1 MGCWGGCGGRRR
13 CREGVLV
20 MEGVKGS
27 DVGYGSPV
35 GMGAQGGSGGPRG
48 DVDGDV
54 GPMGC
59 WMYGWRSQTYRV
71 LG

>member
-1 MGCWGGCGGRRR
+1 
-13 CREGVLV
+13 

-35 GMGAQGGSGGPRG
+35 GMGGQGGAGGPRG
-48 DVDGDV
+48 DVDGDE

-59 WMYGWRSQTYRV
+59 WMYG
-71 LG
+71 